1 MNQVMINKE
10 FVLEYL
16 NAMSGK
22 EKTPEICNYYITDQ
36 ALIEHILFF
45 DGAFPKYEIL
55 ADEMTAEGNRVVV
68 RARLTGR
75 HEGQFGDIMP
85 SYRSIDLPF
94 VVTYTIEN
102 RKIISHWLVAD
113 QMALMEQLGVE
124 KTVASQH

>member
-1 MNQVMINKE
+1 MNQAIKNKE
-10 FVLEYL
+10 FILEYL
-16 NAMSGK
+16 NALSGK
-22 EKTPEICNYYITDQ
+22 DKTSEILAQYITDQ
-36 ALIEHILFF
+36 ALIEHIIFF

-55 ADEMTAEGNRVVV
+55 VEEMTAEGNRVVV
-68 RARLTGR
+68 RARIIGK

-85 SYRSIDLPF
+85 SNRKIDLPF

-124 KTVASQH
+124 QTLAG

>member
-1 MNQVMINKE
+1 MNQAMNNKE

-16 NAMSGK
+16 NALSGK
-22 EKTPEICNYYITDQ
+22 DKTYEMCAHYITDQ

-45 DGAFPKYEIL
+45 DSAFPKYEL
-55 ADEMTAEGNRVVV
+55 VAEEMTSEGNRIVV
-68 RARLTGR
+68 RARMIGK
-75 HEGQFGDIMP
+75 HEGVFGGIQP
-85 SYRSIDLPF
+85 SYRKIDLPL

-124 KTVASQH
+124 RATAE

>member
-1 MNQVMINKE
+1 MNQAMKNKE

-16 NAMSGK
+16 NALSGK
-22 EKTPEICNYYITDQ
+22 EKTLEVCNHYISDQ
-36 ALIEHILFF
+36 ELIEHILFF
-45 DGAFPKYEIL
+45 DGAFPKYEL
-55 ADEMTAEGNRVVV
+55 VADEMTAEGNRVVL
-68 RARLTGR
+68 RARLIGK

-124 KTVASQH
+124 GAAI

>member
-1 MNQVMINKE
+1 MNQAMKNKE

-22 EKTPEICNYYITDQ
+22 DKTLEVCKHYITDQ
-36 ALIEHILFF
+36 GLIDHILFF

-55 ADEMTAEGNRVVV
+55 ADEMTAEGNRVVI
-68 RARLTGR
+68 RARLIGK

-85 SYRSIDLPF
+85 SYRTIDLPF

-102 RKIISHWLVAD
+102 RKIVSHWLVAD

-124 KTVASQH
+124 TTAA

>member
-1 MNQVMINKE
+1 MVEIKIRRRRSDI
-10 FVLEYL
+10 L
-16 NAMSGK
+16 
-22 EKTPEICNYYITDQ
+22 KTDV
-36 ALIEHILFF
+36 HR
-45 DGAFPKYEIL
+45 
-55 ADEMTAEGNRVVV
+55 RVVV

-124 KTVASQH
+124 KAVASQH

>member
-1 MNQVMINKE
+1 MNQAMNNKA

-16 NAMSGK
+16 NAISGK
-22 EKTPEICNYYITDQ
+22 EKTLEVCAHYITDQ
-36 ALIEHILFF
+36 ALTEHILFF
-45 DGAFPKYEIL
+45 DAAFPKYEIL

-68 RARLTGR
+68 RARLIGK

-85 SYRSIDLPF
+85 SYRTIDLPF

-102 RKIISHWLVAD
+102 RKIVSHWLVAD

-124 KTVASQH
+124 AAVEAN

>member
-1 MNQVMINKE
+1 MNQAMKNKE
-10 FVLEYL
+10 FVLEYV
-16 NAMSGK
+16 NSISGK
-22 EKTPEICNYYITDQ
+22 DKTLETCQYYITDQ

-55 ADEMTAEGNRVVV
+55 MDEMTAEGNRVVV
-68 RARLTGR
+68 RARLTGK

-85 SYRSIDLPF
+85 SYKSIDLPF

-113 QMALMEQLGVE
+113 QMILMEQLGVE
-124 KTVASQH
+124 RAAVE